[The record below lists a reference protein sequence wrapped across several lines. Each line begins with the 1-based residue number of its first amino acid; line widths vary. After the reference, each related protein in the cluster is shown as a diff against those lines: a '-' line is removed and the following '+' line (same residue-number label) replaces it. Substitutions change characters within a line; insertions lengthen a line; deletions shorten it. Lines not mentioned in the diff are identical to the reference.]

1 MPEEEDREQEIQLSE
16 GEMSNTAKE
25 TKGVGKALINA
36 IGFLSYLLG
45 SLVLVAIAFGAIGG
59 IFMSTKR
66 VFQLKRVK
74 NDEDDGRSKP
84 EERSAQDDVKG
95 DV

>member
-84 EERSAQDDVKG
+84 EERSGKDDVKG